1 MQPIAPIQKALKH
14 RAKAG
19 TPCFRSIRLTCLENI
34 SASSLANDHVI
45 LEAAKSLPTRVRR
58 ATLVIRT
65 MKTVV
70 AALDLVACAMIS
82 YRGTLFEISMTDC
95 FLDFGYSPC
104 PCRDD
109 WFNIVYAVEH
119 SDSKEKRGNDCGEY
133 TEDCSKRHDLCG
145 IDTVFS

>member
-1 MQPIAPIQKALKH
+1 MQPIALIQKALKH
-14 RAKAG
+14 RAKVG
-19 TPCFRSIRLTCLENI
+19 TPCFLSICLTNLENT

-70 AALDLVACAMIS
+70 ATLDLVAWAMIS
-82 YRGTLFEISMTDC
+82 YRGMLFKLSMTDC
-95 FLDFGYSPC
+95 FVDFGYLPC

-109 WFNIVYAVEH
+109 
-119 SDSKEKRGNDCGEY
+119 
-133 TEDCSKRHDLCG
+133 
-145 IDTVFS
+145 